1 MCEHTCIGDS
11 GRVREQLQLTVTRP
25 IADSVLELIMDRF
38 DNVTAEAVPGPGTV
52 LTITGLDQAGERA
65 LMNLLWDT
73 GHEIGSL
80 SSTGPDPDA
89 DRQRAAEITGVRP
102 GSR

>member
-1 MCEHTCIGDS
+1 MCEHTCVGES

-52 LTITGLDQAGERA
+52 LTVTGLDQAGERA

-73 GHEIGSL
+73 GHEIGSM
-80 SSTGPDPDA
+80 SSTGGDP
-89 DRQRAAEITGVRP
+89 RSRP
-102 GSR
+102 LTSGRDHRGPAR

>member
-1 MCEHTCIGDS
+1 MPTLLGES

-25 IADSVLELIMDRF
+25 IADSVLELIQDRF

-65 LMNLLWDT
+65 LMNLLLDT
-73 GHEIGSL
+73 GHEIGSM
-80 SSTGPDPDA
+80 SSTGPDP
-89 DRQRAAEITGVRP
+89 RCRP
-102 GSR
+102 LARGRDHRGPAR